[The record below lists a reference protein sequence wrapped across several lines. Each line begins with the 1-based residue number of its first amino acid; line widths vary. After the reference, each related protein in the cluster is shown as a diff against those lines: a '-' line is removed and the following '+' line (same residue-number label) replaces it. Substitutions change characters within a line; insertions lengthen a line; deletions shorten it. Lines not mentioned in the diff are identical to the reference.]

1 MQLTLG
7 QTTAGRRN
15 EALERLR
22 ETLRDEGLY
31 QAEVSAETVPHPET
45 HQMDIVV
52 HVKPGPRARVGFIQL
67 KNGTEYPMPKSSLD

>member
-7 QTTAGRRN
+7 QNVRQAAVN
-15 EALERLR
+15 EALGTAAQ
-22 ETLRDEGLY
+22 TLRDEGLY

-52 HVKPGPRARVGFIQL
+52 HIKARPRARVG
-67 KNGTEYPMPKSSLD
+67 SSS